1 MVIID
6 TLSIHIRNNL
16 NFSWYFN
23 LIFHYS
29 DKKEVKVLLNNI
41 LFIKFVKLSRR
52 DIITLQLIVI
62 TLISLIGQ

>member
-23 LIFHYS
+23 LILNYS
-29 DKKEVKVLLNNI
+29 DNKEV
-41 LFIKFVKLSRR
+41 
-52 DIITLQLIVI
+52 
-62 TLISLIGQ
+62 